1 MSPVSVPTNAT
12 PCTALTGPRIL
23 PGRSATHRVPPDSGS
38 SANTLV
44 TFVGKLVAALPTLL
58 LILAGV
64 LVGGTWSLY
73 RQGASKGVVGI
84 TALLAVLATVAGVLW
99 LLPGQDA

>member
-1 MSPVSVPTNAT
+1 MRSDEREECSGAEPRSREWRV
-12 PCTALTGPRIL
+12 ALMG
-23 PGRSATHRVPPDSGS
+23 
-38 SANTLV
+38 
-44 TFVGKLVAALPTLL
+44 AALPTLL

-64 LVGGTWSLY
+64 LVGGAWSLY

-84 TALLAVLATVAGVLW
+84 TALLAVLATVGGVLW